1 MPIIRIK
8 PLFITQAIAFAYR
21 RSADNSPALCSIG
34 VGRPGPALR
43 GRRGLRRLTAIYPR
57 VHRG

>member
-8 PLFITQAIAFAYR
+8 PLINAQAVARAHR

-34 VGRPGPALR
+34 VGRPGPAQR
-43 GRRGLRRLTAIYPR
+43 GRRGLRRLTTIYPR
-57 VHRG
+57 VRRG